1 MKKLIAVAFGV
12 VLSVTTICN
21 AQSPLKFG
29 HINSNEL
36 FGIMPELKLADSTL
50 AKFKSTLDSQ
60 YKTMGAEYQA
70 KIADYKSKEASMA
83 DPIKEAKQKEIS
95 DLEERIQAFQE
106 SAQTSLQKKQEEL
119 NGPIVKR
126 AQDAINAVAKEKG
139 FSYIFDSTP
148 GGTLI
153 FSQDADD
160 ILPLVKAKLGI
171 K

>member
-1 MKKLIAVAFGV
+1 
-12 VLSVTTICN
+12 
-21 AQSPLKFG
+21 
-29 HINSNEL
+29 
-36 FGIMPELKLADSTL
+36 
-50 AKFKSTLDSQ
+50 
-60 YKTMGAEYQA
+60 MGAEYQA